1 MYKCVDCGHIFE
13 EGEQTTW
20 LEDCGEYCGSGVY
33 KAECGCPVC
42 NGSFE
47 KTVKCSCCEEEFFE
61 KDIESG
67 FCKKCLEEQATASVV
82 KKYLHENDLIV
93 EFLTAYIWSID
104 TPEVITTEF
113 KMDCTDIFDRKMLN
127 DKILNRSDFLNLCK
141 GFVFEDSSH
150 FAEWLYKKRKEENR

>member
-1 MYKCVDCGHIFE
+1 MFKCLECGCVFE
-13 EGEQTTW
+13 EGEQKVW
-20 LEDCGEYCGSGVY
+20 LESVGEYAGEGVY
-33 KAECGCPVC
+33 RAESGCPEC

-47 KTVKCSCCEEEFFE
+47 KTVKCSCCGEEFFG

-82 KKYLHENDLIV
+82 KKYLYENDLIV
-93 EFLTAYIWSID
+93 EFLTAYIWSIEA
-104 TPEVITTEF
+104 PEVVTADF
-113 KMDCTDIFDRKMLN
+113 KTDCIDIFERKMLN

-150 FAEWLYKKRKEENR
+150 FAEWLAKRG